1 MRLILDLAQPEP
13 RPSRLGW
20 LLLALGL
27 AAAVWAGWRYAGESR
42 RLEDAQAKLAALSPV
57 SSRTGR
63 LSAGPARESA
73 MALNAR
79 RTLEADWT
87 GLLAALE
94 RGRPARIALLSV
106 ESDAAQGRLRLE
118 ADAKNLPAMLSYL
131 EGLDATGLRQVRLQS
146 HVAMEAEGQDYI
158 HFTATAG
165 WGVAGARP

>member
-1 MRLILDLAQPEP
+1 
-13 RPSRLGW
+13 
-20 LLLALGL
+20 
-27 AAAVWAGWRYAGESR
+27 
-42 RLEDAQAKLAALSPV
+42 
-57 SSRTGR
+57 
-63 LSAGPARESA
+63 